1 MPIARGKGVM
11 HNRLLPPPSLE
22 RIDTLSGQ
30 IDQCVRVKITKAQG
44 V

>member
-1 MPIARGKGVM
+1 M
-11 HNRLLPPPSLE
+11 HNRLLPPPNLE

-30 IDQCVRVKITKAQG
+30 IDQCVRVKIYKAQG